1 MSQEKETAGTV
12 TGTSEAACVPAAIET
27 NYVVCFQN
35 PALMHVS
42 LALETLD
49 AERCAGCVSGSDST
63 FANRVASR

>member
-12 TGTSEAACVPAAIET
+12 LRLIEARVPAAIET